1 MCVVDRKAYHEP
13 ANRGVGCVYEDLLA
27 FQQRPLPFS
36 RYTAAIIWTDPH
48 ISAQM
53 LRHHLDPAV
62 DSASRSAPKVAQT
75 IEWLDRKFQLAG
87 TQVCDLGCGPGLY
100 AEPMARLGAKVIG
113 IDFSARSIAHAR
125 ASAQAHGLTID
136 YQQSDYLLGNLPD
149 RQDLVCLIY
158 GEYCTLSPTQR
169 SSLLTRVKN
178 MLRPGGHLV
187 VDVFTTHQFATLRE
201 ASTCAER
208 LMDGFWSAHDY
219 FGFHKSFLYPRE
231 KILLD
236 RYLILEAGRKLEIY
250 NWLQFFDPASITA
263 ELTAAGFEVE
273 LLLDAVTG
281 APWQAGPRELALVAR
296 RPLPR
301 PVAVPAGNTR
311 TAQVPPLPAMLAQ
324 QVREGDA
331 GSAQPRNALAAVT
344 ERFRL
349 RLASHPT
356 RLAQRSRSASSSTVR
371 KPTAVAARMIEFG
384 HSTHVGLRREHNE
397 DTYHADTDLGLWLVA
412 DGMGGH
418 EHGEV
423 ASALARDTLIR
434 EVGSGTTL
442 VRAIQL
448 ADEEIIRHST
458 RRSEALPMGTT
469 IAALRLVKDNS
480 YEVAWV
486 GDSRIYL
493 WEDAS
498 LRQISQD
505 HSYVQELI
513 DQGAITSEQARN
525 HPHRNV
531 VTQALG
537 VTDPQ
542 ALRVESVR
550 GDFKPG
556 MQLLLCSDGL
566 TEEVDD
572 DAIAA
577 ILSRIDLS
585 AQECVEHLI
594 LAALEGGGSD
604 NVTVLLVRRT

>member
-1 MCVVDRKAYHEP
+1 M
-13 ANRGVGCVYEDLLA
+13 YEDLLA
-27 FQQRPLPFS
+27 FQQRPQPFS

-53 LRHHLDPAV
+53 LRHHLDPNT
-62 DSASRSAPKVAQT
+62 DSASRNAAKIAQT
-75 IEWLDRKFQLAG
+75 IAWLERRFRLAG
-87 TQVCDLGCGPGLY
+87 KQVCDLGCGPGLY
-100 AEPMARLGAKVIG
+100 AEPMARHGARVTG
-113 IDFSARSIAHAR
+113 VDFSARSIAHAR
-125 ASAQAHGLTID
+125 ASAQTHGLAID
-136 YQQSDYLLGNLPD
+136 YQQSDFLLGNLPGE
-149 RQDLVCLIY
+149 QDLVCLIY
-158 GEYCTLSPTQR
+158 GEYCTLSPVQR
-169 SSLLTRVKN
+169 TALLARVRN
-178 MLRPGGHLV
+178 TLRPGGQLV
-187 VDVFTTHQFATLRE
+187 LDVFTRAQFATLHE
-201 ASTCAER
+201 GSTCAQR
-208 LMDGFWSAHDY
+208 LMDGFWSANDY
-219 FGFHKSFLYPRE
+219 FGFHKSFVYAQE
-231 KILLD
+231 QILLD
-236 RYLILEAGRKLEIY
+236 RYLILEAERKLEIY
-250 NWLQFFDPASITA
+250 NWLQFFDAPAICA
-263 ELTAAGFEVE
+263 ELAAAGFEIE
-273 LLLDAVTG
+273 SLLDAVSG
-281 APWQAGPRELALVAR
+281 EPWDAGPHELAVVAR
-296 RPLPR
+296 RPAPR
-301 PVAVPAGNTR
+301 PSAPLAGITRVQQKLPNLATPAPSATEPA
-311 TAQVPPLPAMLAQ
+311 TPPSGQ
-324 QVREGDA
+324 
-331 GSAQPRNALAAVT
+331 SALAAVT

-349 RLASHPT
+349 RLAAHGA
-356 RLAQRSRSASSSTVR
+356 RLAQGSRSASSSTVR
-371 KPTAVAARMIEFG
+371 KPTAAAARMIEFG

-434 EVGSGTTL
+434 EVRNGTTL
-442 VRAIQL
+442 VQAIQL

-469 IAALRLVKDNS
+469 IAALRLTSDTS
-480 YEVAWV
+480 YEIAWV

-493 WEDAS
+493 WDSGA

-542 ALRVESVR
+542 SLRVESVR

-572 DAIAA
+572 SAIAQ
-577 ILSRIDLS
+577 ILARNELS